1 VLDTAIDAGL
11 SGPGRLHDLCVNLEA
26 ATPGEIKAGGEGWT
40 IRSGFADSL
49 FGICLVGESP
59 RGICHLSFVD
69 SKNRKENAAALR
81 KDWPRAKV
89 EWDANVAKLIA
100 TAITEP
106 SDFEIPLR
114 ALVKGTDF
122 QMRVWR
128 ALLQIPPGTLT
139 TYGTIAES
147 LGDRRAARA
156 VGSAVGQNRLAYPIP
171 CHRVIRETGVFG
183 NYRWGPARK
192 KAIVAWESRDQ
203 FPIEGNSR

>member
-1 VLDTAIDAGL
+1 M
-11 SGPGRLHDLCVNLEA
+11 NLEA

-40 IRSGFADSL
+40 IRSGFADSP

-81 KDWPRAKV
+81 KDWPRANV

-156 VGSAVGQNRLAYPIP
+156 VGSAVGQNRLAYLIP